1 MFECVC
7 EREKEP
13 TNERKEGGWQ
23 AVGRVK
29 YCFENVKRSEIEGI
43 ETGNMHKMCFQS
55 LRRMNLWEVAHFAF
69 SKCVMT
75 TCPLT
80 PVFV

>member
-1 MFECVC
+1 M
-7 EREKEP
+7 
-13 TNERKEGGWQ
+13 NERKEGGWQ

-29 YCFENVKRSEIEGI
+29 CCFENLKRSEIEGI

-55 LRRMNLWEVAHFAF
+55 LRRMNVWEVTHFAF

-75 TCPLT
+75 KCPLT